1 MRSVLTLIYSALFMI
16 SPGALPRETNQ
27 KALPY
32 EPPTV
37 VSATGAVYPIT
48 SVASGTVVLE
58 AALDDGGAITSVRVV
73 RGIPSLTEQAVR
85 ALRQWKFEP
94 ARLNNHPI
102 ASKVPVGFV
111 FVPPVLALVVKL
123 LWLLQ

>member
-1 MRSVLTLIYSALFMI
+1 MRAALMLIFSALLMI
-16 SPGALPRETNQ
+16 STDAFPQKPNQETP
-27 KALPY
+27 PY

-37 VSATGAVYPIT
+37 VSVAEAVYPIT

-73 RGIPSLTEQAVR
+73 RGVPSLTEEAVR

-94 ARLNNHPI
+94 ARLNNHRI
-102 ASKVPVGFV
+102 ASKVAVGFV
-111 FVPPVLALVVKL
+111 FAPSVFGPRR
-123 LWLLQ
+123 

>member
-1 MRSVLTLIYSALFMI
+1 MRSVLILIYSALLMI
-16 SPGALPRETNQ
+16 STGAFPQ
-27 KALPY
+27 KANQETPPF

-37 VSATGAVYPIT
+37 VSATEAVYPIR

-73 RGIPSLTEQAVR
+73 RGIPSLTEEAVR
-85 ALRQWKFEP
+85 ALRQWKFQP

-111 FVPPVLALVVKL
+111 FVPPSFGPRR
-123 LWLLQ
+123 

>member
-1 MRSVLTLIYSALFMI
+1 MRSVLILIYSAFFMI
-16 SPGALPRETNQ
+16 SSGVLSQKTNQ
-27 KALPY
+27 ETLPY

-37 VSATGAVYPIT
+37 ISATEAVYPIR

-73 RGIPSLTEQAVR
+73 RGIPSLTEEAIR
-85 ALRQWKFEP
+85 ALRQWKFQA

-111 FVPPVLALVVKL
+111 FVPPSFGPRR
-123 LWLLQ
+123 

>member
-1 MRSVLTLIYSALFMI
+1 MRSAFIFIYFSLFMI
-16 SPGALPRETNQ
+16 STGVFQQKTNQ
-27 KALPY
+27 ETLPY

-37 VSATGAVYPIT
+37 VSASEAVYPIT

-73 RGIPSLTEQAVR
+73 RGIPSLTEEAVR
-85 ALRQWKFEP
+85 TLRQWKFQP

-111 FVPPVLALVVKL
+111 FVPPSFGPRR
-123 LWLLQ
+123 